1 MFNIDGE
8 KDRLSQKLSEQ
19 YSQNVITIEEYE
31 RLLEYINKIET
42 GKEISI
48 IEKIIERIIQE
59 DSTRSNELAQ
69 NNEITIP
76 KTREKHLSMFAWRTA
91 NIKPVNGNAGKFTSV
106 FGANRIII
114 DILPVGRTVL
124 NVNAIFGLVEIV
136 VPKNIKITNKAAPM
150 FAGIFTPNEINKRD
164 KDLPELYIIGKAIFG
179 NITVKTTEEFE
190 EELRKE
196 KEFGK
201 KVEEKIRQKI
211 YDKM

>member
-1 MFNIDGE
+1 M
-8 KDRLSQKLSEQ
+8 
-19 YSQNVITIEEYE
+19 EEYE

-48 IEKIIERIIQE
+48 IERVIQE
-59 DSTRSNELAQ
+59 AGTRSDELAQ

-91 NIKPVNGNAGKFTSV
+91 NIKPVNGNAGRFTSV

-114 DILPVGRTVL
+114 DSLPAGRTVL

-136 VPKNIKITNKAAPM
+136 IPKNVKITNKAATV
-150 FAGIFTPNEINKRD
+150 FAGIFTPNEINKKD
-164 KDLPELYIIGKAIFG
+164 KALPELYITGKAVFG
-179 NITVKTTEEFE
+179 NITVKTAEEFE

-201 KVEEKIRQKI
+201 KVEEKVRQRI